1 MIACQVK
8 SSVERADRAAPLR
21 FHHIVVGVD
30 GSPNSVEALR
40 VAVRLG
46 LRDGAKIE
54 AVHAFQWYAGA
65 QYAFGLAEVYASP
78 GNALDAEGDAKA
90 LLDRAVEEAFGGAP
104 VENLRLRPVEGGASE
119 VLTALAAKADLLVVG
134 ARGYSGPLAI
144 LLGSTAQACVRHAKC
159 PVLVVPAPHP
169 VAAGLHP
176 EKSVQERHDAV
187 AHADSA
193 R

>member
-1 MIACQVK
+1 MTTCQVK

-21 FHHIVVGVD
+21 FHHIVVGID

-46 LRDGAKIE
+46 LRDGAKVE

-78 GNALDAEGDAKA
+78 GNALNAESDAKA
-90 LLDRAVEEAFGGAP
+90 ILDKAVEEAFGDAP
-104 VENLRLRPVEGGASE
+104 IEHLQLRPVEGGASE

-169 VAAGLHP
+169 AADGKQHENSVP
-176 EKSVQERHDAV
+176 EQYEVV
-187 AHADSA
+187 AHVDSV